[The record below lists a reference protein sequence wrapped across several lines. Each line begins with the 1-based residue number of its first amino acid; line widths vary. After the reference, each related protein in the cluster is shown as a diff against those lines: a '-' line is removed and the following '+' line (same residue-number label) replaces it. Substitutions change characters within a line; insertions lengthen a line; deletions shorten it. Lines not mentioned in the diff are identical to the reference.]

1 MSELSSDNIIILLSE
16 TEARAK
22 SNSHRIDRLER
33 ETEALTRLAISV
45 EVLAGEQKNLI
56 EKIGSV
62 DKKVGELEKIPRDKW
77 NSLVGYILSSAAT
90 AIITAMIT
98 HFVSG

>member
-1 MSELSSDNIIILLSE
+1 MNEHSCENFLILLSE

-22 SNSHRIDRLER
+22 SKSHRLDRLEKQS
-33 ETEALTRLAISV
+33 EALNRLAISV

-62 DKKVGELEKIPRDKW
+62 DKKVGELEKLPKERW
-77 NSLVGYILSSAAT
+77 NSLIGYIISSASAS
-90 AIITAMIT
+90 IITAVIT
-98 HFVSG
+98 RIMG

>member
-45 EVLAGEQKNLI
+45 EVLAGE
-56 EKIGSV
+56 
-62 DKKVGELEKIPRDKW
+62 
-77 NSLVGYILSSAAT
+77 
-90 AIITAMIT
+90 
-98 HFVSG
+98 

>member
-1 MSELSSDNIIILLSE
+1 MNEQPSDNIIVLISE

-33 ETEALTRLAISV
+33 ETEVLNRLAVSV

-62 DKKVGELEKIPRDKW
+62 DKKVGELERLPRDRW
-77 NSLVGYILSSAAT
+77 NSLIGYIISSGAASIIT
-90 AIITAMIT
+90 AIIAR
-98 HFVSG
+98 FCG

>member
-1 MSELSSDNIIILLSE
+1 MNEHSCENFLILLSE

-22 SNSHRIDRLER
+22 SNSHRLDRLEKQS
-33 ETEALTRLAISV
+33 EALNRLAISV

-62 DKKVGELEKIPRDKW
+62 DKKVGELEKLPKERW
-77 NSLVGYILSSAAT
+77 NSLIGYIISSASAS
-90 AIITAMIT
+90 IITAVIT
-98 HFVSG
+98 RIMG